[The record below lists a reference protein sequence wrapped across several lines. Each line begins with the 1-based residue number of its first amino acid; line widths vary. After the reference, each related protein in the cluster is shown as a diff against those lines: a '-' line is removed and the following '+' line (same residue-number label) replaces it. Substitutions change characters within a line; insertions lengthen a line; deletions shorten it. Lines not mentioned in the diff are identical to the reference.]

1 MRRLSRQVGAMV
13 MNKNAAIALPLAAS
27 LLQAKCALT
36 FPLTAPPIEIEY
48 LDSDPL

>member
-13 MNKNAAIALPLAAS
+13 MNKNAAVALPLAPL
-27 LLQAKCALT
+27 LLQANRTLT
-36 FPLTAPPIEIEY
+36 FPLTGPPIEIEY